1 MPLSIANNISL
12 ANINTSNNTSNAANQ
27 TSNSRP
33 NNHCF
38 NQNLPSNL
46 NDLIQNLLNSFTNC
60 YRPNHNNNNHT
71 NPNTPVNLNTPVN
84 PNNPVNPNTPVITG
98 GFSQVATTDPNVK
111 SAANFAAQK
120 LTNGQAGIKS
130 INSAEQQV
138 VAGMNY
144 RMNVELTNGDKYNV
158 TVYKNLQG
166 EMSLSASTKI
176 K

>member
-1 MPLSIANNISL
+1 MPTSLYTNISL
-12 ANINTSNNTSNAANQ
+12 PNINTCTNTNPRNPANNHASA
-27 TSNSRP
+27 
-33 NNHCF
+33 NHCF
-38 NQNLPSNL
+38 NQGLSN
-46 NDLIQNLLNSFTNC
+46 NYQQLIQNLINNWLNPQ
-60 YRPNHNNNNHT
+60 RPNNNTNHH
-71 NPNTPVNLNTPVN
+71 PSRPVNPNTPVN